1 MPSITRRPSVGRER
15 RDAVE
20 EQVFAA
26 VERLLNEGASYTEL
40 GVLRIAEEAGIARST
55 FYVHFRDKIDLLIRL
70 AESASEVIFAEADR
84 WVQSDEAGII
94 GLERTM
100 ALIVS
105 QYREHAAALQ
115 ALAEVA
121 GYEPAAD
128 EYWRAR
134 IGGFAGALQVRLASE
149 QGSGQVDAAIDAEAV
164 AHAVAWAVE
173 RNITQHIRV
182 DDGSGDERLAKS
194 LAQVAW
200 RVFYGRVEPA

>member
-1 MPSITRRPSVGRER
+1 MPSITRRPSVARER

-70 AESASEVIFAEADR
+70 AESASEAIFDEADR
-84 WVQSDEAGII
+84 WVQSNEAGVA

-100 ALIVS
+100 ALIVA
-105 QYREHAAALQ
+105 QYRAHAPALQ

-134 IGGFAGALQVRLASE
+134 IGGFGSALEQRLRNE
-149 QGSGQVDAAIDAEAV
+149 QTIGLVDPAIDAEAV
-164 AHAVAWAVE
+164 ANAVAWSVE
-173 RNITQHIRV
+173 RNITQHVRV
-182 DDGSGDERLAKS
+182 DDGCGDERLAKA
-194 LAQVAW
+194 LTQVAW
-200 RVFYGRVEPA
+200 RVFYGRLDGA